1 MSQPT
6 GGPVLPA
13 ACPQTPVE
21 KLQFGL
27 DQIQSSLKQAQFL
40 TDQQRQGKLGE
51 AATAAGTAQQLGQML
66 DLASQ
71 LTAMAQPG
79 TEAVRTNLPQ
89 VQAVLEQLHVQLG
102 NERSRLE
109 LEVSQKLQQ
118 AIASMAQAQQAMVS
132 GHEFSRLVE
141 LAKQGSTA
149 MQDLKTP
156 GLM

>member
-1 MSQPT
+1 M
-6 GGPVLPA
+6 
-13 ACPQTPVE
+13 
-21 KLQFGL
+21 
-27 DQIQSSLKQAQFL
+27 
-40 TDQQRQGKLGE
+40 
-51 AATAAGTAQQLGQML
+51 
-66 DLASQ
+66 
-71 LTAMAQPG
+71 
-79 TEAVRTNLPQ
+79 RTNLPQ
-89 VQAVLEQLHVQLG
+89 VQTVLEQLYVQLG

-132 GHEFSRLVE
+132 GHDFSRLVK